1 MEPARRVGEGVR
13 FWENP
18 ERTGWL
24 MKQGAW
30 IKTWRRRWFVMKD
43 GLIFWFKTDQIS
55 VSSVPRGIVEVN
67 KCLSVKG
74 AEEVLNKPYS
84 FEISTRENTQ
94 YFVADSEKD
103 KEDWINA
110 VGRAIVR
117 QSRSMQAEE
126 VLSY

>member
-1 MEPARRVGEGVR
+1 MDPAKVGEGVR

-18 ERTGWL
+18 ERVGWL

-43 GLIFWFKTDQIS
+43 GLIFWFKTDKVTQ
-55 VSSVPRGIVEVN
+55 SSVPRGIVQVN

-74 AEEVLNKPYS
+74 AEEVLNKPFS

-94 YFVADSEKD
+94 YFVADSDKE

-117 QSRSMQAEE
+117 QSASMQQEE
-126 VLSY
+126 VYSY